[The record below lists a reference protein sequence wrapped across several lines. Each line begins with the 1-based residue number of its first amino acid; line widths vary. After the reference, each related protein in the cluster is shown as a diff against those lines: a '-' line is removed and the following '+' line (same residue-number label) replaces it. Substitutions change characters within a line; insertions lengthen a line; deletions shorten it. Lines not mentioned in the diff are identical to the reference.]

1 MLENQKKNQQIKFT
15 GILTF
20 YRDLSSYAFLFTM
33 RPNSSWKPGV
43 LELQYTI
50 RGTTLSFK
58 EELSSFISHYT
69 HTHHPEAHH
78 LDSKLIISML
88 PHQIVLSLYR
98 PTPQPFCSSRSTLGT
113 AGITSNRLCTHCQL
127 SQQMR
132 IWIGSHKLGTQN
144 LISWRAHSRRKIWVK
159 FREFKSRIQH

>member
-1 MLENQKKNQQIKFT
+1 MTYLHMP
-15 GILTF
+15 F
-20 YRDLSSYAFLFTM
+20 YSPCDQTHLGNLA
-33 RPNSSWKPGV
+33 SWSCS
-43 LELQYTI
+43 I
-50 RGTTLSFK
+50 RFGGTTLSFK

-98 PTPQPFCSSRSTLGT
+98 PTPQPFCSPRSTLGT

-132 IWIGSHKLGTQN
+132 NWIGSHKLGAQN